1 MLLVAAIAFLASDCV
16 AEQPKEPLLIWG
28 AWTVAGVFGALLG
41 IVIAR
46 QNRRS
51 ATFGAV
57 IGSAG
62 MGATMGT
69 LRWVL
74 TLWRSKEPFFEI
86 GYAKEILLA
95 AALGAV
101 LAILLGGIW
110 VVLILRLSRHIR

>member
-1 MLLVAAIAFLASDCV
+1 
-16 AEQPKEPLLIWG
+16 
-28 AWTVAGVFGALLG
+28 
-41 IVIAR
+41 
-46 QNRRS
+46 
-51 ATFGAV
+51 
-57 IGSAG
+57 
-62 MGATMGT
+62 MGT